1 MELLNKLLARFYAWR
16 SNFVSGL
23 AAQPTP
29 KSRKPQATDGM
40 DKEVLIRWLDQATPG
55 APNEMLLKHFNS
67 RPSDSARITII
78 STLQD
83 IHRENYW
90 AGEKCKPNLPGSIIA
105 TLNAF
110 DTRESLMAMAE
121 ISTLNLPDALH
132 VASLLCASDNPNAA
146 IAFDTVTRAR
156 SWTAEDINMFI
167 DILARNPGFHTA
179 QMLTY
184 CLDLEFYKPL
194 QVKTKILETI
204 LDICDG
210 FSIENNKK
218 ILGGFQDI
226 VRTAFESAAA
236 SDMIGSARTNNPA
249 GKRLIAVFDRIAQT
263 PYIAQDMRDEA
274 VKARWIV
281 DQEQQEAEAIALSW
295 LKEAPG
301 LISPQQSPR

>member
-1 MELLNKLLARFYAWR
+1 MNKLQEQFDKLQERVETWLN
-16 SNFVSGL
+16 SL
-23 AAQPTP
+23 AAETKPQ
-29 KSRKPQATDGM
+29 SRKPQAADTM
-40 DKEVLIRWLDQATPG
+40 DKDLTRWLVDAMPNTP
-55 APNEMLLKHFNS
+55 AEAVLNYFNGM
-67 RPSDSARITII
+67 PSEAARMAVI
-78 STLQD
+78 STLQTM
-83 IHRENYW
+83 HRENYW
-90 AGEKCKPNLPGSIIA
+90 AGEKCKPNLPGNIIA

-110 DTRESLMAMAE
+110 DTRESLLTMAE
-121 ISTLNLPDALH
+121 ISKSNLHDGVH

-226 VRTAFESAAA
+226 IRTAFESAAA